1 MTDDDISDLE
11 IALHGRA
18 VQKPGRTPGPW
29 FATYAQPGIWHINS
43 GPRYGCG
50 DIATVWG
57 GPNDTPEADARLIA
71 AAPEMYEVL
80 RALYVAVRDDALDP
94 QRAIKLMPEMES
106 ARAALAKATGSNG
119 NE

>member
-71 AAPEMYEVL
+71 DGAGN
-80 RALYVAVRDDALDP
+80 VRS
-94 QRAIKLMPEMES
+94 S
-106 ARAALAKATGSNG
+106 ARPVRGCPR
-119 NE
+119 